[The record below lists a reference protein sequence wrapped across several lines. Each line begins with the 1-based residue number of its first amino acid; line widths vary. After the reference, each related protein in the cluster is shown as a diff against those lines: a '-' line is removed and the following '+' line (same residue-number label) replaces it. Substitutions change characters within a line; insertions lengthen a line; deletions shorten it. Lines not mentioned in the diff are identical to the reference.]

1 MRPNKPIRYIISAIS
16 VAVMITG
23 AIAGAMVGAAP
34 AQAQG
39 TDEAREYKCFAER
52 ADQSQFVFYYYDQV
66 GLPSRFSDADTIAQ
80 ARIPNSLRASLSLIH
95 ECLLRELDFTDPVAN
110 RLEIQQ
116 PQ

>member
-23 AIAGAMVGAAP
+23 AMVGAAP

-39 TDEAREYKCFAER
+39 TNEAREYKCFAER

-66 GLPSRFSDADTIAQ
+66 SLPSRFSDADTIAQ